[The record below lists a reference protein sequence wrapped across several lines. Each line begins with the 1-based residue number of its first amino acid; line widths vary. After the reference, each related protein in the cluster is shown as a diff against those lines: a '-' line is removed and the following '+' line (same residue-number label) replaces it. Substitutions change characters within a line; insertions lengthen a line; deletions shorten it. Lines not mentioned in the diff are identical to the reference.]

1 MAGDEDLGTLLPQ
14 PPEPR
19 AERREAA
26 LAAAMRRFDGQSE
39 PDTAP
44 AETARPANDDRPWW
58 RLSGPQAGVAASIL
72 LVAMVG
78 IPVTLMA
85 PRDEV
90 VEQIAANRAPAPA
103 SQAGDVPRAAD
114 APAAPAAPQPGPG
127 PQATDGQTAA
137 PERAEPRDPA
147 SSAPARKTTAPPTVD
162 RHAPSAPRREEAMA
176 DAAPVAEPQPAPR
189 AMARRAPSRAIP
201 ADDAR
206 MAAAPKADSAQE
218 IVVTGQRVARGREDV
233 SRSSVAS
240 VTAIAA
246 EEIAPAPAA
255 RRGDWN
261 ACTIDDPARSL
272 SRCRRA
278 IDADAGGAKGEAGAA
293 LGEGLSRAWQGD
305 WRPAIA
311 AFDRAIARDSG
322 NPLAWLNRGLAH
334 QRSGNPARARAD
346 LDEAIRLAPRTARG
360 WYARSLLRREQG
372 DAEGARQDAE
382 RAIRLN
388 GRYRALLD

>member
-1 MAGDEDLGTLLPQ
+1 MAGDEDLGALLPRA
-14 PPEPR
+14 PEPR

-26 LAAAMRRFDGQSE
+26 LAAAIRRFDGQAD
-39 PDTAP
+39 PADAP
-44 AETARPANDDRPWW
+44 GETARPANDDRPWW

-85 PRDEV
+85 PRDKV
-90 VEQIAANRAPAPA
+90 AEQVAANRAPAP
-103 SQAGDVPRAAD
+103 VP
-114 APAAPAAPQPGPG
+114 PAAPAAPQPRPT
-127 PQATDGQTAA
+127 PRTADAPMARPEQKTAA
-137 PERAEPRDPA
+137 PP
-147 SSAPARKTTAPPTVD
+147 SVARLAPPPPPT
-162 RHAPSAPRREEAMA
+162 REEATVPP
-176 DAAPVAEPQPAPR
+176 AAVPMPPPETGPVAEPQPDPR
-189 AMARRAPSRAIP
+189 ALARRAPSRP
-201 ADDAR
+201 MPTNDAR
-206 MAAAPKADSAQE
+206 MAAAPNADSAQE
-218 IVVTGQRVARGREDV
+218 IVVTGHRVARGREEMSPNAV
-233 SRSSVAS
+233 SS
-240 VTAIAA
+240 VTALTV
-246 EEIAPAPAA
+246 EDIAPAPAT

-261 ACTIDDPARSL
+261 ACTVDDPARSL
-272 SRCRRA
+272 PICRRA

-293 LGEGLSRAWQGD
+293 LAEGLKRAWQGE

-311 AFDRAIARDSG
+311 AFDRAIARDAR
-322 NPLAWLNRGLAH
+322 NPLAWLNRGLAY

>member
-1 MAGDEDLGTLLPQ
+1 MPGDEDLGTLLPQ

-19 AERREAA
+19 AERRDAA
-26 LAAAMRRFDGQSE
+26 LAAAMRRFDGQFE
-39 PDTAP
+39 PDVAPDPAP
-44 AETARPANDDRPWW
+44 AANDDRPWW

-90 VEQIAANRAPAPA
+90 AEQIAANRAPAPA
-103 SQAGDVPRAAD
+103 PPAAD
-114 APAAPAAPQPGPG
+114 APPAPPAPQPGLG
-127 PQATDGQTAA
+127 PTDTDGQTAA

-147 SSAPARKTTAPPTVD
+147 SSAPARKTAAPPTVA
-162 RHAPSAPRREEAMA
+162 RLARPAPVREEALAPPA
-176 DAAPVAEPQPAPR
+176 DAVPVAEPQPAPR
-189 AMARRAPSRAIP
+189 AMARRAPSRPTP

-206 MAAAPKADSAQE
+206 VAAAAPKAEGAQE

-246 EEIAPAPAA
+246 EEIAPAPAT

-278 IDADAGGAKGEAGAA
+278 IDADAGGAEGEAGAA
-293 LGEGLSRAWQGD
+293 LGEGLRRAWQRD

-311 AFDRAIARDSG
+311 AFDRAIARDSR
-322 NPLAWLNRGLAH
+322 NPLAWLNRGLTH
-334 QRSGNPARARAD
+334 QRSGNPASARAD
-346 LDEAIRLAPRTARG
+346 LDEAIRLAPRAARG
-360 WYARSLLRREQG
+360 WYVRSLLRREQG
-372 DAEGARQDAE
+372 DAEGAHQDAA
-382 RAIRLN
+382 RAVRLN
-388 GRYRALLD
+388 GRYRTLLD